1 MIRDFD
7 ELLSNTRAELDRM
20 RSAQP
25 PPPAD
30 GKPPAGVGVGRAL
43 DGRIEAE
50 MAADGKLSRLTLDPV
65 VLRMDEKMLARE
77 IVTAINTAWAART
90 GADEA
95 AAAVAA
101 IDPKVLGQRLT
112 ELQDQGLA
120 AMQRYSDGVQNLL
133 DRLERR
139 VP

>member
-7 ELLSNTRAELDRM
+7 ELLSSTRAELDRM
-20 RSAQP
+20 RSAP
-25 PPPAD
+25 PPTE
-30 GKPPAGVGVGRAL
+30 GEPPAPGVGMAL

-50 MAADGKLSRLTLDPV
+50 MAPDGKLSKLMLDPS

-77 IVTAINTAWAART
+77 IITAVNIAWAART
-90 GADEA
+90 GVDA
-95 AAAVAA
+95 ATAAVAA
-101 IDPKVLGQRLT
+101 IDPNALGQRLT

-120 AMQRYSDGVQNLL
+120 TMQRYTDGVQDLL